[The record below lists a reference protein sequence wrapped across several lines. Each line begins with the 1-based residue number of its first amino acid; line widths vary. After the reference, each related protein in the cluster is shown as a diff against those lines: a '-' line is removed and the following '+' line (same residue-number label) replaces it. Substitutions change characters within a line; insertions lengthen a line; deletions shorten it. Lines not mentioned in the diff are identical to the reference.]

1 LSMWCK
7 IANVGVVVPIEL
19 WSILL

>member
-1 LSMWCK
+1 MWCK